1 MNPTLFLGQI
11 ERWEKVMADAGNSL
25 KIKYGLRNNPT
36 ESQIK
41 AWAQLTRE
49 SIRTGSLRE
58 EAGEA
63 AAKLLFPDYRTHH
76 YASQAD
82 EIEALLRA
90 AEGK

>member
-1 MNPTLFLGQI
+1 MDPTLFLEQI
-11 ERWEKVMADAGNSL
+11 EGWGKIMADAAHGL
-25 KIKYGLRNNPT
+25 RIKYGLRNNPT
-36 ESQIK
+36 DAQVSTWASQ
-41 AWAQLTRE
+41 TRQY
-49 SIRTGSLRE
+49 INTGMERE
-58 EAGEA
+58 AAGAA